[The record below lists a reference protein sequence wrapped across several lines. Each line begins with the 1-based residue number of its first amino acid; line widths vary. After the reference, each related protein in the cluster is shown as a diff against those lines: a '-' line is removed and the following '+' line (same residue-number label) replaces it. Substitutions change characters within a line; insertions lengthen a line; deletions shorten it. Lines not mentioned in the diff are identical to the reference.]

1 MSRLRRE
8 HITWPLYN
16 FVKNIW
22 KNWIPDVLLFPCHNQ
37 LWPYNELEKTPFE
50 DEIFDEDQDLIE
62 FLLLNN
68 GFQPILPLVDDNFEL
83 RFLGLEI
90 APNFMNV
97 FIVWKKGQWLSNAQ
111 IKTRVQKYFYQRES
125 EKSLLIF
132 LMYPLHCACHSSH
145 RYDQKNSRLK

>member
-1 MSRLRRE
+1 MPTWRVCQSLHKKENSRASPWTTLGKIYKR
-8 HITWPLYN
+8 
-16 FVKNIW
+16 
-22 KNWIPDVLLFPCHNQ
+22 IPDVLLFPFHNQ

-50 DEIFDEDQDLIE
+50 DEMFDEDEDLIE

-97 FIVWKKGQWLSNAQ
+97 FIVWKK
-111 IKTRVQKYFYQRES
+111 KF
-125 EKSLLIF
+125 KSLHDLQW
-132 LMYPLHCACHSSH
+132 AS
-145 RYDQKNSRLK
+145 K